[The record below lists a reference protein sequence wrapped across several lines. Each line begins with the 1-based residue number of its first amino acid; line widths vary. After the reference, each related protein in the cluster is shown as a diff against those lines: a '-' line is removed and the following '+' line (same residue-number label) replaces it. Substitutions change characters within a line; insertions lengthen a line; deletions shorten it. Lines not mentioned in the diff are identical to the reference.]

1 MKTKLILITTA
12 LLIFGWDLAQAQF
25 TGGPGRGDSMGN
37 LTGIDEGEAEEFTTS
52 IPGPNEGWR
61 MLGAPV
67 AGATYADMFD
77 GLWTQGF
84 PGASFEGG
92 ASNVYYY
99 DEATRAFTAPSSI
112 SNIVGSDSDSDF
124 DNAGRG
130 ILAWIY
136 EDDFND
142 GTSTDW
148 PKTISVSGVPLS
160 GEIAVPYSYTDSPD
174 DDFNGWHFAS
184 NPYPFSISWESLY
197 ADGALQNMI
206 PVIFIYDSAVND
218 YRVHYGVTVPG
229 LPGNITHNGILPAF
243 QGFWTR
249 ANGTE
254 STGTITFRESYQTT
268 GGTLYDVP
276 ELPQLLAFSLTGEG
290 GESVAMLQLNNGPDV
305 SSTKPMPISPEPIRF
320 GFLNAN
326 NPRPDVFRNTEAAS
340 GDQLV
345 IPLDFAAVESGEF
358 SIKLHQNGFSAGD
371 VTIMLRD
378 SYTGAEH
385 QLTEASS
392 YSFFY
397 EAEQELA
404 ALNEPLTPQA
414 MLKNPQQLLLE
425 SEQRFALH
433 ITFGTATNL
442 NPAGDVPRE
451 FALHQNYPNPFN
463 PTTQIQY
470 ALPEAAQV
478 RLEVFNMAGQRVATL
493 VNGHQNAGTH
503 TVSFDATNLASG
515 VYIYRLTAGSFV
527 QTRKML
533 LVK

>member
-12 LLIFGWDLAQAQF
+12 LLLFGWDLAQAQF
-25 TGGPGRGDSMGN
+25 TGGIGRGDSMGN
-37 LTGIDEGEAEEFTTS
+37 LGEAEEFTTS

-84 PGASFEGG
+84 AGASFEEGVP
-92 ASNVYYY
+92 SVYYY
-99 DEATRAFTAPSSI
+99 DEATRAFLAPSSI
-112 SNIVGSDSDSDF
+112 SNIVGSASDSDF

-136 EDDFND
+136 EDDNYD

-148 PKTISVSGVPLS
+148 PKTISVTGFAHS

-184 NPYPFSISWESLY
+184 NPYPFPISWESLY
-197 ADGALQNMI
+197 ADGALQDVI

-218 YRVHYGVTVPG
+218 YHVHYGVTVPG
-229 LPGNITHNGILPAF
+229 LSGNITHDGILPAF

-290 GESVAMLQLNNGPDV
+290 GEGVAMLQLNNGPDV

-358 SIKLHQNGFSAGD
+358 SINLHQNGFSADD
-371 VTIMLRD
+371 VTVILRD

-392 YSFFY
+392 YSFYY

-404 ALNEPLTPQA
+404 LLNERFTAQGV
-414 MLKNPQQLLLE
+414 LKNPQLLLLE
-425 SEQRFALH
+425 PEQRFALH
-433 ITFGTATNL
+433 ITFGTVTNL
-442 NPAGDVPRE
+442 NPAEDVPRA

-463 PTTQIQY
+463 PTTQISY
-470 ALPEAAQV
+470 ALPEAADV
-478 RLEVFNMAGQRVATL
+478 RLEVYNVTGQRVANL
-493 VNGHQNAGTH
+493 VNATQNAGTH
-503 TVSFDATNLASG
+503 TVSFDASTLSSG
-515 VYIYRLTAGSFV
+515 IYIYRIQAGSFV
-527 QTRKML
+527 QTRKMV